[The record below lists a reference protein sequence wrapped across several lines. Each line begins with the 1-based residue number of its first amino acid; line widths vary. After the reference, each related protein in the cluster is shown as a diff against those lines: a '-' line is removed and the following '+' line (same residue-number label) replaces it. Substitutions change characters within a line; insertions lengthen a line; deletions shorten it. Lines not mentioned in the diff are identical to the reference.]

1 MPWGWVMEE
10 LNEKIVFPNK
20 YHGSEFGIARY
31 QRISN
36 YDFTPAR
43 DYWDDTKEY
52 WSIVRGKWSEILSQD
67 KVCLLKDVKGK
78 PMYMYK
84 FEFSEDYKNNP
95 DNKEANQNV
104 DDIVTKFIASN
115 C

>member
-1 MPWGWVMEE
+1 M
-10 LNEKIVFPNK
+10 
-20 YHGSEFGIARY
+20 
-31 QRISN
+31 
-36 YDFTPAR
+36 
-43 DYWDDTKEY
+43 
-52 WSIVRGKWSEILSQD
+52 VRGKWSEILSQD
-67 KVCLLKDVKGK
+67 KVCLLKDVEGK

-84 FEFSEDYKNNP
+84 FEFAEDYKNNQ